1 MADSN
6 RKSGMLLKINQ
17 KLKSIE
23 NQSNS
28 HSGSELDMS
37 VIEDN
42 PYQPRLKIDE
52 AKLEE
57 LADSIKEN
65 GLIQAVPVAK
75 FSKLGKDSY
84 ILIAGHRRVA
94 AHKKLGLQTIKVN
107 IFDDITEKDLAS
119 MALVENLQRDDL
131 KVLEV
136 AMQYKLL
143 LNSKIFETVRE
154 LAVSIGRAES
164 SVGKV
169 LNLLNLPDDVLE
181 DIKNN
186 KSTSDIVALDAIRR
200 VGDEKMS
207 SELYFWFIKTH
218 ATREELLEKIKSLKL
233 NSAKKV
239 SHESDVLILKLKN
252 IDTDSIKKLDSESIK
267 RVGELL
273 DEISSFLANIK

>member
-1 MADSN
+1 
-6 RKSGMLLKINQ
+6 MLLKINQ
-17 KLKSIE
+17 KLKNKE
-23 NQSNS
+23 NQSNALVDT
-28 HSGSELDMS
+28 ELDLS
-37 VIEDN
+37 IIEDN

-57 LADSIKEN
+57 LAVSIKEN

-75 FSKLGKDSY
+75 FSKFGKDSY

-94 AHKKLGLQTIKVN
+94 AHRKLGLQTIKVN

-136 AMQYKLL
+136 AMQYRLL

-169 LNLLNLPDDVLE
+169 LNLLNLPDNVLE

-200 VGDEKMS
+200 VGDEKIS

-218 ATREELLEKIKSLKL
+218 ATRKELLEKIKNLKF

-239 SHESDVLILKLKN
+239 PLESNELILKLKN
-252 IDTDSIKKLDSESIK
+252 IDINSIKKLDSESIK
-267 RVGELL
+267 RIGELL
-273 DEISSFLANIK
+273 DEISSFLVNKN